1 MGDAVSVVIPTY
13 NRAALVLRALES
25 VLSQC
30 RDGDEVI
37 VVDDG
42 STDGTE
48 ERLRP
53 LAGRIAYLRTPNGG
67 AGRARNAGID
77 RARNP
82 LLAFLDSD
90 DEWLPGKLELQRRFL
105 DARPDVLFCFTDM
118 RAVYPD
124 GRVRRRLTRAY
135 AGRDFTVD
143 FLSPKSPYSASA
155 ALPEGVP
162 DFPVHVGDL
171 YPEELRHG
179 YVQIGTLMLR
189 RSAVADG
196 ALRLPDLSFTEDAEF
211 VARLAKAGPAAY
223 LDLELE
229 VFHEHGGARLTD
241 IDSHAFVEARLAF
254 LARVWGADA
263 SFLERHGDRYQAAV
277 DDLRLLRVRV
287 LLSEGR
293 SREAREEL
301 ARVVRAPLAYRALC
315 RLPGSLVAAAA
326 RLRRRRRRGPAA

>member
-1 MGDAVSVVIPTY
+1 MSDAVSVVIPTY

-25 VLSQC
+25 VLPQC
-30 RDGDEVI
+30 RAGDEVI

-42 STDGTE
+42 STDDTE
-48 ERLRP
+48 DRLRA
-53 LAGRIAYLRTPNGG
+53 LGGRIVYVKIPNGG

-77 RARNP
+77 RAGNP

-118 RAVYPD
+118 RAAYPD
-124 GRVRRRLTRAY
+124 GRVRRRLTRLY
-135 AGRDFTVD
+135 AGRDFSGD
-143 FLSPKSPYSASA
+143 FLSPKAPYSSSA
-155 ALPEGVP
+155 ALPEGVA

-196 ALRLPDLSFTEDAEF
+196 ALRLPALSFTEDAEF
-211 VARLAKAGPAAY
+211 IARLAKAGPAAY

-229 VFHEHGGARLTD
+229 IFHEHGGARLTD
-241 IDSHAFVEARLAF
+241 IDSHEFIEARMRF

-263 SFLERHGDRYQAAV
+263 PFLEKHGASYRAAL

-301 ARVVRAPLAYRALC
+301 ARAGRAPLAYRALC
-315 RLPGSLVAAAA
+315 LLPGSLVAFAA
-326 RLRRRRRRGPAA
+326 RLRAGLRSGR